1 MLHRGMLPFRPP
13 TRKGDARS
21 TIRDSFMRRLSLLAA
36 ACLAL
41 VACQPVTQST
51 AASPEV
57 VARWDHRAE
66 SDAWNA
72 AMMQA
77 LQTEARA
84 LIEVEPRDAEE
95 FCPAYAE
102 ADEEARAAFWVAFFS
117 GLARFESGW
126 RPDAAGAGG
135 RYQGLLQISPATARH
150 HRCDLSEPGGLYNG
164 VNNLTCATRIAA
176 PAVARAGVIATG
188 RGGVAQDWPPLRNA
202 AKRAEIAAFTRA
214 LPVCQG

>member
-1 MLHRGMLPFRPP
+1 
-13 TRKGDARS
+13 
-21 TIRDSFMRRLSLLAA
+21 MRRLLILAA
-36 ACLAL
+36 ASLAL
-41 VACQPVTQST
+41 AACQPVME
-51 AASPEV
+51 ADAPNV

-66 SDAWNA
+66 SEAWNA

-84 LIEVEPRDAEE
+84 LIEVQPADAEE
-95 FCPAYAE
+95 FCPGFSEGDA
-102 ADEEARAAFWVAFFS
+102 EARAAFWVAFFS

-126 RPDAAGAGG
+126 RPEAAGAGG

-150 HRCDLSEPGGLYNG
+150 HGCDMTEPGGLYNG

-188 RGGVAQDWPPLRNA
+188 ARGVAQDWPPLRNA

>member
-1 MLHRGMLPFRPP
+1 
-13 TRKGDARS
+13 
-21 TIRDSFMRRLSLLAA
+21 MRRLFLLAA
-36 ACLAL
+36 ASLAL
-41 VACQPVTQST
+41 AACQPVVSVDEAA

-66 SDAWNA
+66 SEVWNA

-77 LQTEARA
+77 LQTEART

-95 FCPAYAE
+95 FCPGYAE

-202 AKRAEIAAFTRA
+202 QKRAEIAAFTRS

>member
-1 MLHRGMLPFRPP
+1 
-13 TRKGDARS
+13 
-21 TIRDSFMRRLSLLAA
+21 MRRLFVLVAASFVLA
-36 ACLAL
+36 
-41 VACQPVTQST
+41 ACQPVV
-51 AASPEV
+51 AEPEAFEEAPEV

-66 SDAWNA
+66 SDVWNT

-95 FCPAYAE
+95 FCPGYAE

-126 RPDAAGAGG
+126 RPEAAGAGG

-150 HRCDLSEPGGLYNG
+150 HGCELSEPGGLYNG
-164 VNNLTCATRIAA
+164 VNNLTCATLIAT
-176 PAVARAGVIATG
+176 PAVVRAGVIATG

-202 AKRAEIAAFTRA
+202 SKRAEIAAFTRS